1 MNSLHEALQHF
12 GNFLLSWNAWPVYLL
27 ATAALIWFTVKDPA
41 DRFRALGLSITTVAL
56 LFGLSWIGTR
66 FFHLD
71 PDKLSAQFRYD
82 PDNRL
87 LFNSSFFLYFF
98 TFLLLFFLII
108 HRHKL
113 TRVVVFSVFSLF
125 FFYKACGWYVV
136 FILIAAVV
144 DFFLS
149 NGIYKAPKKS
159 TKTLLLV
166 ISMVLNLGLL
176 AYFKYTN
183 FFIGM
188 VNDWMNGHIEPLA
201 LVLPVGI
208 SFYTFENLS
217 YTLDVYRGHFKP
229 VTSFFDYLFFL
240 SFFPKLMMGP
250 IVRASDFIP
259 QIRQDTH
266 VSQEDVGAG
275 LYLILSG
282 LFRKVVISDFIWL
295 NFGQYIFD
303 DPTKHSGVECL
314 FGVYCY
320 ALVIYCDFSGYSDM
334 AIGMARWMGFKIP
347 ANFDSP
353 YQSSNITEFWRRWHI
368 SLSSWLRDY
377 LYISLGGNRR
387 GSIGTWIVSSI
398 FILGAAGASVNAYFV
413 HGNFWPLAGL
423 ATVLTFIFLPALF
436 ERKQQTVTTSL
447 NQMNTM
453 LLGGLWHGASW
464 NYLFWG
470 FLHGLALSFD
480 KIRMKFMPNS
490 RKTAIKILGVLLTF
504 HFVCFCWIYFKCE
517 TFEQAGQLL
526 QQVFTNF
533 APETFLPMLKGYFP
547 VFTLMLFAFILH
559 MIPRSFELRTMH
571 FLGKAPMY
579 AKILVMI
586 SVIWIVIQAKQ
597 AEQMLP
603 IYLQF

>member
-1 MNSLHEALQHF
+1 MFDQL
-12 GNFLLSWNAWPVYLL
+12 GDFLLSSYAWPVYFL
-27 ATAALIWFTVKDPA
+27 AFAALVWTTVKEPA
-41 DRFRALGLSITTVAL
+41 ERFRVIAMVAVTLGV
-56 LFGLSWIGTR
+56 LFGISYVLKH
-66 FFHLD
+66 FFHISGDKVAQQFTYNPKD
-71 PDKLSAQFRYD
+71 P
-82 PDNRL
+82 L

-98 TFLLLFFLII
+98 TLFLLFFLLI
-108 HRHKL
+108 HKQKL
-113 TRVVVFSVFSLF
+113 TRVIIFSVFSLF
-125 FFYKACGWYVV
+125 FFYKACGWYVA

-149 NGIYKAPKKS
+149 NAIFKTNSKS
-159 TKTLLLV
+159 TKKLLLV
-166 ISMVLNLGLL
+166 TSLLLNLGLL

-183 FFIGM
+183 FFIEI
-188 VNDWMNGHIEPLA
+188 VNEWGNGHIDPLH

-229 VTSFFDYLFFL
+229 VTNFFDYLFFL

-250 IVRASDFIP
+250 IVRAADFIP

-266 VSQEDVGAG
+266 LTQDDVGAG
-275 LYLILSG
+275 MYLILSG

-295 NFGQYIFD
+295 SFGQYIFD
-303 DPTKHSGVECL
+303 DPSKHSGVECL

-347 ANFDSP
+347 ANFNSP

-377 LYISLGGNRR
+377 LYISFGGNRG
-387 GSIGTWIVSSI
+387 GSAGTWIVGGI
-398 FILGAAGASVNAYFV
+398 FFVGAAIVSVATLITA
-413 HGNFWPLAGL
+413 GNFWPLAGL
-423 ATVLTFIFLPALF
+423 IFVLALLFLPALF
-436 ERKQQTVTTSL
+436 FRKEKNTVTTSL

-470 FLHGLALSFD
+470 FLHGVALSFD
-480 KIRMKFMPNS
+480 KIRMKFLPNS
-490 RKTAIKILGVLLTF
+490 KNVFIKIIGILLTF
-504 HFVCFCWIYFKCE
+504 HFVCLSWVYFKCDS
-517 TFEQAGQLL
+517 FAQASSLL
-526 QQVFTNF
+526 HQVFFNF
-533 APETFLPMLKGYFP
+533 GTETFLPMVNGYTP
-547 VFTLMLFAFILH
+547 VFILMGIAFALH
-559 MIPRSFELRTMH
+559 MIPKSIEDKTQV
-571 FLGKAPMY
+571 FLGRIPVY
-579 AKILVMI
+579 GKIALVI
-586 SVIWIVIQAKQ
+586 SVIWIIIQAKQ
-597 AEQMLP
+597 AEQMMP